1 MDRVAD
7 EHFRNELE
15 ELARER
21 FAGEV
26 HNVMGPRRGVI
37 RVLVRPSGA
46 DGSKRPLRDF
56 ELAHRPDMVRFRDD
70 VVERF
75 PAARKL
81 EFVLD
86 DGRGDRWVRPVNV
99 IIAPLDRALPGERG
113 RGGGAAAGALTPVMA
128 RLGDTE
134 LEIVD
139 TLIGAGIAA
148 NRAEAI
154 RWALARISER
164 PAYAQLRERTREI
177 DRLKTEF

>member
-7 EHFRNELE
+7 EHFRSELE

-21 FAGEV
+21 FAGEIQT
-26 HNVMGPRRGVI
+26 VMGPRRGTI
-37 RVLVRPSGA
+37 RALVRTSGP
-46 DGSKRPLRDF
+46 DGHKRPLRDF
-56 ELAHRPDMVRFRDD
+56 ELAHRPDMARFRDD

-86 DGRGDRWVRPVNV
+86 DGRGDRWIRPVNV
-99 IIAPLDRALPGERG
+99 IIAPLDRPLPGE
-113 RGGGAAAGALTPVMA
+113 GGAGPGAGDLTPVMA
-128 RLGDTE
+128 RLGSAE

-139 TLIGAGIAA
+139 TLISAGIAA

-154 RWALARISER
+154 RWSLARIGER
-164 PAYAQLRERTREI
+164 PAYAQLRERTQEI
-177 DRLKTEF
+177 SELKAQF